1 MPVRWTKFLL
11 CAVATPQLGGQVRIR
26 GIEDER
32 CSATIF
38 LRHTVRAIDGEPA
51 SLCRGCLRYSD
62 VAIIISRDGSNR

>member
-38 LRHTVRAIDGEPA
+38 LRHTVRAIDKETA
-51 SLCRGCLRYSD
+51 SLCRGFLRYSD
-62 VAIIISRDGSNR
+62 IAIIVSRDRGYR